1 MKAQQDLEDLVTVA
15 VVPRERLSTTAAA
28 VQRIFKTIPR
38 NVRTIVVDGAYPEET
53 RRELDALLANR
64 PATLLRVDRYLL
76 PGEARNLALEI
87 VTTPYVV
94 FADNDLDPK
103 REWLTNLVEAA
114 VAGRAGLV
122 APLTLIRAD
131 RGDGPREYVHH
142 AGGRIN
148 YVMYKDKLT
157 FGALHHLEWK
167 DPDDPEI
174 DSAPDT
180 TEDVEF
186 HAFLAEVD
194 LLREIGGFD
203 ERLVI
208 CDHDDVCLRVHE
220 KNRLILFCRNAVV
233 CYDQTG
239 ELTVADR
246 NYISVRWSHRFVER
260 SCRTFESNWGVAQT
274 YSSEWAV
281 RHRRIMLGPRVPQ
294 VVRNLPSALF
304 ESYVT
309 VLGIVSRRR
318 ADASWR
324 ASPRE
329 VRTCPPPSAEY
340 RDFLKR
346 ELVKYD
352 REHGF
357 PRPAVFS

>member
-1 MKAQQDLEDLVTVA
+1 MKAEHDFEDLVTVV

-53 RRELDALLANR
+53 RRDLDALLANR
-64 PATLLRVDRYLL
+64 PATLLRFDRYLL

-103 REWLTNLVEAA
+103 REWLTNLVEMA
-114 VAGRAGLV
+114 VEGHAGLV

-148 YVMYKDKLT
+148 YVMYKGGLT
-157 FGALHHLEWK
+157 FGALHYLEWK
-167 DPDDPEI
+167 EPNDPEI
-174 DSAPDT
+174 DNAPDT

-208 CDHDDVCLRVHE
+208 CDHDDVCLRIHE
-220 KNRLILFCRNAVV
+220 KNRPILFCRNAVV

-239 ELTVADR
+239 ELTAADR
-246 NYISVRWSHRFVER
+246 NYISVRWSRRLVER
-260 SCRTFESNWGVAQT
+260 SCRTFECNWGVAQT

-281 RHRRIMLGPRVPQ
+281 RHRRIMLGPGAPH

-304 ESYVT
+304 ESYVK
-309 VLGIVSRRR
+309 VLGIVSSRR
-318 ADASWR
+318 ADAAWQ

-329 VRTCPPPSAEY
+329 VRTCPPPSSEY